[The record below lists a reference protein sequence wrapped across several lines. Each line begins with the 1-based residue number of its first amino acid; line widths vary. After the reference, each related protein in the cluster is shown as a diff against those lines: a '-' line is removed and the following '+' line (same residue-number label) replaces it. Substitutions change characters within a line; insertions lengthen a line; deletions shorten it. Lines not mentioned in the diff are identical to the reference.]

1 MSINSQENTINN
13 TINDDNSGGNRRLNN
28 MADEKRFTQEEVNQM
43 ISDRLKRERNT
54 LEAYKAQMAAE
65 AAAQAEAKAMEERF
79 NAVLGDVRKVIHP
92 RLTPLLIGDFAAAVA
107 DPANAD
113 KSDDKIFS
121 ELFMDQGYFV
131 PPDYKILGATIPP
144 LPRGESASP
153 APDALRQAF
162 GFKERKE

>member
-1 MSINSQENTINN
+1 MNINN
-13 TINDDNSGGNRRLNN
+13 HENISSPNPINDDNSIGNRRSDT
-28 MADEKRFTQEEVNQM
+28 MAGERTFTQKEVDQL

-79 NAVLGDVRKVIHP
+79 TAALGDQRKVIHP
-92 RLTPLLIGDFAAAVA
+92 RLTPLLIEDFAAAVN

-113 KSDDKIFS
+113 KSDNAIFS
-121 ELFMDQGYFV
+121 DLFANGGYFV
-131 PPDYKILGATIPP
+131 PPNYKVLGATIP
-144 LPRGESASP
+144 LTRACTSP